1 MNVGLVLKEIEMPP
15 CSRCG
20 VVSGKTFST
29 GFLRTRKPSSTLKSD
44 VNVKFQG
51 RFFRWFELH
60 LRYVPRRWK
69 IQSNSKQ
76 IYSIHDQTAFL
87 VLSSWIQFYRSE
99 FRFSSVTHSKQRKA
113 IFFDRLGINLSADRS
128 HCICNLFRGKRT
140 AYARKHKAQDVLQH
154 HDIRDSFAGHNIL
167 DDDGV
172 IYSFQIVAN
181 CIWIVFQ
188 RQCVGK

>member
-1 MNVGLVLKEIEMPP
+1 MNAGLVLKEIEMPP

-51 RFFRWFELH
+51 RFFRCFELH

-113 IFFDRLGINLSADRS
+113 YFENPTSRCIHVLSMKGVD
-128 HCICNLFRGKRT
+128 T
-140 AYARKHKAQDVLQH
+140 ALCMIMMAQVGTLSQK
-154 HDIRDSFAGHNIL
+154 SFLKSPPLAHAA
-167 DDDGV
+167 
-172 IYSFQIVAN
+172 QIVSD
-181 CIWIVFQ
+181 
-188 RQCVGK
+188 GT